1 MRERVLKVFRE
12 VFGDDELV
20 VTEST
25 TAKDVQGWDSFNHIT
40 LTLRLEEEFGVSFTT
55 REIGSM
61 ARVGDLYAL
70 LETKLN
76 SSDGGRTDEDV

>member
-12 VFGDDELV
+12 VFADEELV
-20 VTEST
+20 VTEAT

-61 ARVGDLYAL
+61 ARVGDLYSL
-70 LETKLN
+70 LATKLRSN
-76 SSDGGRTDEDV
+76 EDGQA